1 MWTCTAYDEYYVDLK
16 FKKSSEVEEDE
27 DDVDHLENC
36 NLDELNLLEV

>member
-1 MWTCTAYDEYYVDLK
+1 VFLK

-27 DDVDHLENC
+27 DDADHLENC

>member
-1 MWTCTAYDEYYVDLK
+1 MFLK

-27 DDVDHLENC
+27 DDVDHLESC